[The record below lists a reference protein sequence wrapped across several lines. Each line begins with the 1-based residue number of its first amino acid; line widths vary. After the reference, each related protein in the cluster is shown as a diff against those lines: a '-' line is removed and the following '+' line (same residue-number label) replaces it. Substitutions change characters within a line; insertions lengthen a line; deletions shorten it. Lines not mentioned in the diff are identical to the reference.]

1 MLSRKLAVFG
11 SIAALSVAAAP
22 IAGAA
27 TVTAHSGSHHPH
39 RLDRSRDPRGSRLH
53 ERTPDPRSSRLHERT
68 SDPRSVDLSQDR

>member
-11 SIAALSVAAAP
+11 SVAALSVAAAP
-22 IAGAA
+22 IAAAA
-27 TVTAHSGSHHPH
+27 TVTTHSGSHHTH

-53 ERTPDPRSSRLHERT
+53 ERSSDPRTSRLHDRT